1 MALPQTRSAFDID
14 AYLAWEETQEERHEY
29 LAGEVFA
36 MSGGSDTHF
45 TILGNLFATLRGAFS
60 GKPCRPF
67 VSGMKVR
74 VSAADTVFYPDVF
87 VTCDERDRAPEGRLA
102 KEHPVFVAEV
112 LSASTAAFDRGRKFE
127 IYQRIPA
134 LREYLL
140 IEQDRPHADLF
151 RKNDEGLWVLHPV
164 APGGTVELRS
174 LSLTLPLAVLYE
186 DVEFPEEPPL
196 PWPMPSPG
204 SAPG

>member
-74 VSAADTVFYPDVF
+74 VSATNTVFYPDVF
-87 VTCDERDRAPEGRLA
+87 VTCDERDRTPEGRLA

-127 IYQRIPA
+127 LYQQIDT
-134 LREYLL
+134 LQEYLL
-140 IEQDRPHADLF
+140 IEQDRKHADLF
-151 RKNDEGLWVLHPV
+151 RKNSEGLWVLHPAGEGDMV
-164 APGGTVELRS
+164 RLKSVGAA
-174 LSLTLPLAVLYE
+174 LALDGLYE
-186 DVEFPEEPPL
+186 DVEL
-196 PWPMPSPG
+196 
-204 SAPG
+204 